1 MTHDSKLIEA
11 MARAMACHFSMNRM
25 PHMSGD
31 PLNRLGSQERRRL
44 DDATDA
50 ALTALCA
57 ARPDV
62 AAVLAG
68 EAVALPKA
76 PTDAQWDHIA
86 AVLDAHPASLLM
98 ERQRRWWPDLVAASP
113 YAREPKA

>member
-1 MTHDSKLIEA
+1 MTHDPALVEA
-11 MARAMACHFSMNRM
+11 MARGIDGYRNPYTKPNGER
-25 PHMSGD
+25 HM
-31 PLNRLGSQERRRL
+31 LYAY
-44 DDATDA
+44 DATA

-62 AAVLAG
+62 AAVLKG

-76 PTDAQWDHIA
+76 PTDAQWNHIA

-98 ERQRRWWPDLVAASP
+98 ERQRRWWPDLVSASP
-113 YAREPKA
+113 YAREPGQ